1 MDFHSY
7 FSDDS
12 AQIFIF
18 LCEIN
23 SYKLQSSYK
32 MGRDVIKVG
41 ELVLDSL
48 YLIPFPDINQW
59 YTSNEK

>member
-1 MDFHSY
+1 MDLHSY

-48 YLIPFPDINQW
+48 YLIPFPDIN
-59 YTSNEK
+59 